1 MQTKEKILIIDFGS
15 QFTQLITRRVR
26 EANVYSEIHTHK
38 ITFEE
43 VKQFDPSGI
52 ILSGGPMSVY
62 DNDAPDLD
70 ERILKINVPILGI
83 CYGLQLISKKMG
95 GKVEPSTDREYG
107 RAILNIIENSPLFAD
122 VNPESKVWMS
132 HGDYLTEFPDGFNV
146 IAKSDH
152 SPIGAAANENE
163 KIYGVQFHPE
173 VAHTDEGK
181 KIINNFLFNICKCKG
196 DWTSHN
202 FIENSIAGIKEKVGE
217 AKVICAL
224 SGGVDSTVAAVLV
237 KKAIGNKLTCI
248 HIDNG
253 LMRKNESYE
262 IGKIFN
268 EKLNLNHIH
277 IDVSEKFLS
286 G

>member
-1 MQTKEKILIIDFGS
+1 MQPKEKILIIDFGS

-26 EANVYSEIHTHK
+26 ELNVYSEIHTHK

-43 VKQFDPSGI
+43 VKQFNPSGI
-52 ILSGGPMSVY
+52 ILSGGPLSVY
-62 DNDAPDLD
+62 DTDAPDLD
-70 ERILKINVPILGI
+70 EHILKINIPILGI
-83 CYGLQLISKKMG
+83 CYGLQLISKKLG
-95 GKVEPSTDREYG
+95 GKVEPAKDREYG
-107 RAILNIIENSPLFAD
+107 RAILNVVESSPLLID
-122 VNPESKVWMS
+122 VSSQSKVWMS
-132 HGDYLTEFPDGFNV
+132 HGDYLTELPKGFKV

-152 SPIGAAANENE
+152 SPIGAAANEQE

-181 KIINNFLFNICKCKG
+181 KIIHNFLFNICNCKG

-202 FIENSIAGIKEKVGE
+202 FIESSIAEIKEKVGD
-217 AKVICAL
+217 ANVICAL

-237 KKAIGNKLTCI
+237 RKAIGNKLTCI

-262 IGKIFN
+262 DWK
-268 EKLNLNHIH
+268 NL
-277 IDVSEKFLS
+277 
-286 G
+286 